1 MAPGLSSQCCG
12 KPDNSELAIVSANV
26 RGFHTNIAELTQSVI
41 IKHRAD
47 IVFVCETFLDNS
59 VPTSYAR
66 IRGYSA
72 WLRKDRSTQGGGVA
86 FCHKES
92 VNVQVVE
99 PPVPVPSEL
108 EILTLKI
115 IDSDGKGILCVGC
128 YRPPSQGTT
137 LLDFLTVNLDAM
149 LTASQCNSVVIIG
162 DLNQHRVRDAFDT
175 LLVVHDLHNYVTFPT
190 HCHPTQCGLL
200 LWSRANLFTN
210 EDILNTLNNQ

>member
-1 MAPGLSSQCCG
+1 M
-12 KPDNSELAIVSANV
+12 
-26 RGFHTNIAELTQSVI
+26 
-41 IKHRAD
+41 
-47 IVFVCETFLDNS
+47 
-59 VPTSYAR
+59 
-66 IRGYSA
+66 
-72 WLRKDRSTQGGGVA
+72 
-86 FCHKES
+86 
-92 VNVQVVE
+92 
-99 PPVPVPSEL
+99 PVPSEL

-149 LTASQCNSVVIIG
+149 LTASQCDSVVSIG